1 MFSLEYETKLWL
13 YSQSTDFAENWMEPN
28 FDNTRRRERATH
40 YQFCSNFCN
49 EKASAISKYTNYS
62 FGECALMML
71 GCIIGSKY
79 MGECLE
85 GWVVIVTYQ
94 GPSKHR

>member
-1 MFSLEYETKLWL
+1 MQTGHPEHVHGGSVQCSALSTKLNFGCIHSPQIL
-13 YSQSTDFAENWMEPN
+13 LKTAE
-28 FDNTRRRERATH
+28 
-40 YQFCSNFCN
+40 FCSNFCN

-71 GCIIGSKY
+71 GCTIGSKY